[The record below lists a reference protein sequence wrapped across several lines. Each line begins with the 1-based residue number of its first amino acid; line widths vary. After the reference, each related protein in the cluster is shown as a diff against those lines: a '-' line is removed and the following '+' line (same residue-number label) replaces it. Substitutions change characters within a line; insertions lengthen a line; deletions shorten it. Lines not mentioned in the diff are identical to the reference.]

1 MCIALY
7 IAAEIEP
14 PLVAWDESAPGFNVV
29 FPDGHELVVM
39 KHFSKPHLRYLGS
52 HTGCSCGFA
61 YGQVESTSEEDW
73 VDEER
78 GKASVLALQRYIE
91 ELLGSTNSIELYAC
105 WEGDWELLQESHR
118 NVTTDFF
125 GGEAFDLRQRELLIV
140 NGHPTSR

>member
-29 FPDGHELVVM
+29 LADEHELVIM

-61 YGQVESTSEEDW
+61 YGQVE
-73 VDEER
+73 
-78 GKASVLALQRYIE
+78 
-91 ELLGSTNSIELYAC
+91 
-105 WEGDWELLQESHR
+105 
-118 NVTTDFF
+118 
-125 GGEAFDLRQRELLIV
+125 
-140 NGHPTSR
+140 